1 MAIGV
6 AELIGYY
13 RYHKSK
19 VYHRPLVISINQSK
33 WELIHENPELRFN
46 EVKAHNN
53 ITSMLKELGYSVT
66 TSAYSIPTAF
76 QAEYGSGGRL
86 VVYNAEYDALPDIG
100 HACGHNLI
108 ATASIASFLGLAS
121 ALKKQNV
128 PGRVRLLG
136 TPAEEGGGGK
146 LMLIDAGAYKDVDA
160 CMMVHPS
167 IRDPSQ
173 GHVGSAYL
181 TTLASHNFKIRYTGK
196 PSHAAMAPW
205 EGINALDAVVLAYNA
220 ISVLRQQ
227 IKPYERINGV
237 IESGGTRPNI
247 ITASARLVYYVRS
260 ATVKETYELRDRAI
274 KCFEGAA
281 IATGCTVE
289 FEDINTYA
297 DLRSNKKICSQY
309 AEAMSN
315 LQHPVTCDFKHIY
328 NAPGSTDMG
337 NVSYEC
343 PGFHGMCGI
352 SNTAVNHTPEFTQA
366 AATKEAYDITIV
378 TAKAMAIVGWNV
390 LTDDEVAK
398 NVRADFEEDK
408 ILREKP
414 KSGVVISGAC

>member
-1 MAIGV
+1 MDDASFFDQAIGQYDDKLK
-6 AELIGYY
+6 A
-13 RYHKSK
+13 
-19 VYHRPLVISINQSK
+19 INQK
-33 WELIHENPELRFN
+33 IHENPELGYN
-46 EVKAHNN
+46 EVQAHDN

-66 TSAYSIPTAF
+66 TGAYGVPTAF
-76 QAEYGSGGRL
+76 SAEYGSGGRL

-108 ATASIASFLGLAS
+108 ATASIASFLGLA
-121 ALKKQNV
+121 AAIKEHNV

-146 LMLIDAGAYKDVDA
+146 LKLIDAGAYKDVDA

-167 IRDPSQ
+167 IRDPSH
-173 GHVGSAYL
+173 GRVGSAYS
-181 TTLASHNFKIRYTGK
+181 TTLANHKFKIHYTGK

-247 ITASARLVYYVRS
+247 ITASAGLVYYIRS
-260 ATVKETYELRDRAI
+260 ATLKEADELKARAI

-289 FEDINTYA
+289 FEEINTYA
-297 DLRSNKKICSQY
+297 DTRPNKPICYQY
-309 AEAMSN
+309 AQAMEN
-315 LQHPVTCDFKHIY
+315 LKNPVTCDFKHID

-337 NVSYEC
+337 NVTYEC
-343 PGFHGMCGI
+343 PGFHGWYGI
-352 SNTAVNHTPEFTQA
+352 SDTAFNHTPQFTKA
-366 AATKEAYDITIV
+366 AATKEAHEITIV
-378 TAKAMAIVGWNV
+378 TAKAMAIVGWKV
-390 LTDDEVAK
+390 LTDDEIAES
-398 NVRADFEEDK
+398 VRKDFEEDK

-414 KSGVVISGAC
+414 QNVVSVGGAC

>member
-1 MAIGV
+1 MEHAVLIQKAID
-6 AELIGYY
+6 GYENDL
-13 RYHKSK
+13 RA
-19 VYHRPLVISINQSK
+19 INQK
-33 WELIHENPELRFN
+33 IHENPELGYN
-46 EVKAHNN
+46 EVKAHDN
-53 ITSMLKELGYSVT
+53 ITSLLKELGYSVT
-66 TSAYSIPTAF
+66 TGAYGIPTAF
-76 QAEYGSGGRL
+76 SAEYGSGGRL

-121 ALKKQNV
+121 VLKQQNI

-146 LMLIDAGAYKDVDA
+146 LKLIDAGAYKNVDA
-160 CMMVHPS
+160 CLMVHPS
-167 IRDPSQ
+167 IRDPRH
-173 GHVGSAYL
+173 GLVGGAYS
-181 TTLASHNFKIRYTGK
+181 TTLANHKLKIHYTGK

-247 ITASARLVYYVRS
+247 ITASAGLVYYIRS
-260 ATVKETYELRDRAI
+260 ATLKEADELKARAI

-297 DLRSNKKICSQY
+297 DMRPNKTICSQF
-309 AEAMSN
+309 AAAMSH
-315 LQHPVTCDFKHIY
+315 LQYPVTCDFKNID
-328 NAPGSTDMG
+328 NAAGSTDMG
-337 NVSYEC
+337 NVTYEC
-343 PGFHGMCGI
+343 PGFHGWYGI
-352 SNTAVNHTPEFTQA
+352 TDTAFNHTPEFTQA
-366 AATKEAYDITIV
+366 AATQEAHNITIV
-378 TAKAMAIVGWNV
+378 TAKAMAIAGWNI
-390 LTDDEVAK
+390 LTDDEVA
-398 NVRADFEEDK
+398 NGVRRDFEEDK
-408 ILREKP
+408 IEREKP
-414 KSGVVISGAC
+414 KGVVSMGSAC